1 MNNELA
7 AFLADYLKFTLGQD
21 AAVRAAEGLSEKYG
35 SLGVIAS
42 SATRELAASVGMT
55 DAAALSL
62 KLLAY
67 VHSRSIT
74 DKFQRPERYSEE
86 ELREYI
92 TALFHGLSVET
103 VYCLLLDKNMR
114 LIGTEHLGE
123 GTVNSSEIYPR
134 RILECACRRGAAGVI
149 IAHNH
154 PKGTAEAS
162 EADLIGTSFIRN
174 VLQGAAIDLLGHYLV
189 ADNEC
194 VKMDAEIFK

>member
-1 MNNELA
+1 MNNELT
-7 AFLADYLKFTLGQD
+7 AFLCDYLAFNLGKD
-21 AAVRAAEGLSEKYG
+21 EAMRAAEALSVKYG
-35 SLGVIAS
+35 SLAVIAS
-42 SATRELAASVGMT
+42 SGAHEIAGIEGMT
-55 DAAALSL
+55 KSAALSL
-62 KLLAY
+62 KLLTY

-86 ELREYI
+86 ELKEYI

-103 VYCLLLDKNMR
+103 VYCLLFDKNMR

-174 VLQGAAIDLLGHYLV
+174 VLQGAGIDLMGHYLV